1 MGEFWTEENITDI
14 LLANEQLA
22 GDVRELTYKVTDL
35 TETVE
40 ILTRI
45 IAAEQLIFC
54 LTNLLG
60 YAIMKTMK
68 RDFWSGIRPLGLT
81 TLLALS
87 EGV

>member
-1 MGEFWTEENITDI
+1 MTEEMITEM

-22 GDVRELTYKVTDL
+22 GDVRELTYKVADL

-45 IAAEQLIFC
+45 IATEQCIFS

-60 YAIMKTMK
+60 YGTIKIMK
-68 RDFWSGIRPLGLT
+68 RDFWSGNHPLGHT
-81 TLLALS
+81 TLLVPLS
-87 EGV
+87 EEFE